1 MRLTSGFAVATI
13 AVLGACGPSGRNGD
27 DQPGMDAAG
36 SDSTVTPDMSRVYA
50 HSRDTL
56 YRLNP
61 LTLSPM
67 RIGTMTGVTGSLL
80 DMAVDNSDRIVGASR
95 TELYLINSTSGAA
108 SVIRTFDGTSQDLTS
123 LSFIPGATPND
134 PDILVA
140 ARKDNGDV
148 FQIDEVNGT
157 ATKLG
162 NYGMHNG
169 MQVKSS
175 GDIFGVRGYGIF
187 ATVDVGTDGMDYL
200 ARVDPANGWKATP
213 VSAQDTGYDKIF
225 GLGFWGGKIYGFVD
239 TTPAGA
245 SPPPTGAVIQ
255 IDSVT
260 GTAIEL
266 ASGSEQWF
274 GAGVTTNAPII
285 Q

>member
-1 MRLTSGFAVATI
+1 MASTTSILVATI
-13 AVLGACGPSGRNGD
+13 AVLGACGPGGREGD
-27 DQPGMDAAG
+27 DQPGIDASG
-36 SDSTVTPDMSRVYA
+36 SDTGGTTDMSRVYA

-56 YRLNP
+56 YRMNP

-80 DMAVDNSDRIVGASR
+80 DLAVDKTDRIVGASR
-95 TELYLINSTSGAA
+95 TELYLINSSSGAV
-108 SVIRTFDGTSQDLTS
+108 SVIRTFDDTTQDLTS
-123 LSFIPGATPND
+123 LSFIPGADPND
-134 PDILVA
+134 PEILVA

-148 FQIDEVNGT
+148 FQINETNGT
-157 ATKLG
+157 ATKIG

-175 GDIFGVRGYGIF
+175 GDIFGVRGFGIF
-187 ATVDVGTDGMDYL
+187 ATVDVGTDGLDYL

-213 VSAQDTGYDKIF
+213 LAQDTGHDKIF
-225 GLGFWGGKIYGFVD
+225 GLGFWRGKIYGFVD

-245 SPPPTGAVIQ
+245 NPTPTGSVIQ
-255 IDSVT
+255 IDEVT

-266 ASGSEQWF
+266 ASGGEQWF

>member
-1 MRLTSGFAVATI
+1 
-13 AVLGACGPSGRNGD
+13 
-27 DQPGMDAAG
+27 
-36 SDSTVTPDMSRVYA
+36 MSRVYA

-56 YRLNP
+56 YRMNP

-80 DMAVDNSDRIVGASR
+80 DLAVDKNDRIVGASR
-95 TELYLINSTSGAA
+95 TELYLINSSSGAV
-108 SVIRTFDGTSQDLTS
+108 SVIRTFDDTTQDLTS
-123 LSFIPGATPND
+123 LSFIPGASPND
-134 PDILVA
+134 PEILVA

-148 FQIDEVNGT
+148 FQIDETNGT
-157 ATKLG
+157 ATKIG

-175 GDIFGVRGYGIF
+175 GDIFGVRGFGIF

-213 VSAQDTGYDKIF
+213 LAQDTGYDKIF

-245 SPPPTGAVIQ
+245 SPTPTGSVIQ
-255 IDSVT
+255 IDDVT
-260 GTAIEL
+260 GSAIEL
-266 ASGSEQWF
+266 ASGAEQWF